1 MMDDNLN
8 HSKEE
13 LFHKVWKAL
22 YEDGDTTDS
31 SVGRVID
38 RMHHIIQNSSLD
50 EEKAFEKLQ
59 EKTQTAANRRKIILK
74 RWMKYAAVI
83 LLPLGC
89 VVAGYWF
96 WSQDDKDSLS
106 NVAYVRPETA
116 VILTLA
122 SGEEVQLDRKHFGNF
137 RSTDMVNICQDSIT
151 GLFYEARDYQNATT
165 RYNMLSVPIAAEYQL
180 TLSDGTKVYM
190 NADSRLKYPEVFVG
204 GERTV
209 YLEGEA
215 YFEVAKD
222 LERPFKVVAKNV
234 EVNVLGTHFNVNA
247 YPENRHVVT
256 TLAEGRV
263 EVDNGVEQRIL
274 NPGKQAIASESDIEV
289 KNVDVQEYIS
299 WKDGLFMFHSMTLEN
314 VMMQVY
320 RWYGMKPIFVND
332 DLRTEVFTGIINK
345 NVSVEKL
352 FQVIEKVVDVRFVVE
367 NNNEVSIYKK

>member
-1 MMDDNLN
+1 M
-8 HSKEE
+8 
-13 LFHKVWKAL
+13 
-22 YEDGDTTDS
+22 
-31 SVGRVID
+31 
-38 RMHHIIQNSSLD
+38 NS
-50 EEKAFEKLQ
+50 
-59 EKTQTAANRRKIILK
+59 
-74 RWMKYAAVI
+74 
-83 LLPLGC
+83 
-89 VVAGYWF
+89 
-96 WSQDDKDSLS
+96 
-106 NVAYVRPETA
+106 
-116 VILTLA
+116 
-122 SGEEVQLDRKHFGNF
+122 
-137 RSTDMVNICQDSIT
+137 
-151 GLFYEARDYQNATT
+151 
-165 RYNMLSVPIAAEYQL
+165 
-180 TLSDGTKVYM
+180 
-190 NADSRLKYPEVFVG
+190 
-204 GERTV
+204 
-209 YLEGEA
+209 
-215 YFEVAKD
+215 
-222 LERPFKVVAKNV
+222 
-234 EVNVLGTHFNVNA
+234 